1 MCSSILS
8 SCCAVSQSACSRLTC
23 IVVCTGEAWAVL
35 LQGMP
40 EFDKRSNDDR
50 ADGTH
55 QPLCVHQVIWEEDVF
70 DVGYACSP
78 VTQGVMA
85 NVLDSTTWRAAL
97 QGAHDVVLQAPA
109 CPGTLIALARHSSA
123 LQACVPT
130 MCRWTV

>member
-1 MCSSILS
+1 
-8 SCCAVSQSACSRLTC
+8 
-23 IVVCTGEAWAVL
+23 
-35 LQGMP
+35 MP
-40 EFDKRSNDDR
+40 EFDKRGTDDR
-50 ADGTH
+50 AEGAH

-85 NVLDSTTWRAAL
+85 DVIELPGVAL

-109 CPGTLIALARHSSA
+109 CPETLIALARHSSA
-123 LQACVPT
+123 LQACGPT

>member
-1 MCSSILS
+1 M
-8 SCCAVSQSACSRLTC
+8 
-23 IVVCTGEAWAVL
+23 L

-40 EFDKRSNDDR
+40 EFDKRSTDDR
-50 ADGTH
+50 AEGTH
-55 QPLCVHQVIWEEDVF
+55 QPLCVHHVVWEEDVF

-109 CPGTLIALARHSSA
+109 RPATLIALARHSSA
-123 LQACVPT
+123 LQTCGPT
-130 MCRWTV
+130 MCRWTSRLAVLLAERVRLQIVLSLAIPTHSCK